1 MRNTVRTALLL
12 MGLAGGLATA
22 PLAVPATAQSFTD
35 YPRTKIEYYTVSAT
49 NARDLRRQIRERGPG
64 YSEGGT
70 VTARAFYTFKW
81 TLRSDGPKRCKA
93 RLSIDSKVIFPRHSN
108 PGAMPS
114 ELRADWQRF
123 LIELERHEMQHIR
136 LAYRALPKL
145 RAALENGHC
154 KNAYSRAAKVEAALD
169 RQQRAF
175 DAGPEGAVTHGMLF
189 P

>member
-1 MRNTVRTALLL
+1 M
-12 MGLAGGLATA
+12 
-22 PLAVPATAQSFTD
+22 AVPATAQSFAD

-49 NARDLRRQIRERGPG
+49 NPRDLRRQIRNRGPG
-64 YSEGGT
+64 DSGGGT

-81 TLRSDGPKRCKA
+81 TLRTNGPKRCKA
-93 RLSIDSKVIFPRHSN
+93 RLTIDSKVIFPKHSN
-108 PGAMPS
+108 PNGLSP
-114 ELRADWQRF
+114 ELRADWERF
-123 LIELERHEMQHIR
+123 IRELERHEMQHIR

-154 KNAYSRAAKVEAALD
+154 KSAYNRAAKVEAALN

-175 DAGPEGAVTHGMLF
+175 DAGPEGAVAHGMLF